1 MSNFRGYLLK
11 FGTKQLLNKYIEYKS
26 YKVTPDQRLEIE
38 AFRDANYLLHRVTS
52 PNYKTK
58 IEFNTRGNMSGE
70 EKVALFNEMKNG
82 LVNEQQRKYNIQYW
96 DMEKEQYITSA
107 TGFYMPDIQ
116 FTIKKITDDG
126 ENSKIVYEPIR
137 IAFIEY

>member
-11 FGTKQLLNKYIEYKS
+11 FGIKQLENKYIEYKS

-38 AFRDANYLLHRVTS
+38 AFRDANSLLHRVTS
-52 PNYKTK
+52 PHYKTK

-96 DMEKEQYITSA
+96 DMEKEKYITSE